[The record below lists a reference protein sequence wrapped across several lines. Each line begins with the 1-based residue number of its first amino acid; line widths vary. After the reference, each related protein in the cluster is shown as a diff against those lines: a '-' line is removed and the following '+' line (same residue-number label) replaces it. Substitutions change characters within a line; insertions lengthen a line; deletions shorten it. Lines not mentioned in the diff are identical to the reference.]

1 MNAEAIA
8 LIDATLPITQGRE
21 LVGADEVADLLLD
34 LRQLLSEEDTHAD
47 PEKQAIGASWGAME
61 ELT

>member
-1 MNAEAIA
+1 MSAEAIA

-34 LRQLLSEEDTHAD
+34 LRQLLSEEDTNV
-47 PEKQAIGASWGAME
+47 
-61 ELT
+61 